1 MGLFCITHYNSGNIY
16 VLGIVF
22 SSKRGKEKEEFT
34 MSTFNAIGGIIFG
47 TIILSV
53 VWLIVMTIVKDQNED
68 KSSINITWIVVMAL
82 IIMVIM
88 CLSKCS

>member
-1 MGLFCITHYNSGNIY
+1 
-16 VLGIVF
+16 
-22 SSKRGKEKEEFT
+22 